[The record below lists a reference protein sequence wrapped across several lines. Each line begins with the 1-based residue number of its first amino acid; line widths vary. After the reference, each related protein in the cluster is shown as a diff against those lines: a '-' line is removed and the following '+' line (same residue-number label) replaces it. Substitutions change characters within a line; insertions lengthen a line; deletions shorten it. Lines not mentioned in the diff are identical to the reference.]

1 MSGFR
6 RCAVLL
12 AAASVAGGMH
22 LADAQTFREHAR
34 RARDPGAAIEHA
46 QADVLTLT
54 RVEVAVQTLQ
64 TWVRTVGILAS
75 DRQTLTGCVGGAAA
89 TLLAA
94 NQRVRAFPPSSKSSI
109 YQARVVSVAPRD
121 GCTAFEARL
130 SGPVYGDADR
140 YVAEI
145 IVDLGRYLAIPNEAI
160 IEREGSQVVYVER
173 ETGRF
178 EPVAIQSGKKG
189 ELYTEVVQGLTA
201 GDRVVTL
208 GSFFIDADVRSK
220 SEPHAGAAG
229 NAHHHH

>member
-6 RCAVLL
+6 RCATLL
-12 AAASVAGGMH
+12 AAVCVAAGAPM
-22 LADAQTFREHAR
+22 ADAQTFREHTR
-34 RARDPGAAIEHA
+34 RARDPGAAIEQA

-54 RVEVAVQTLQ
+54 RVEAAVQTLQ
-64 TWVRTVGILAS
+64 TWVRTAGILAA
-75 DRQTLTGCVGGAAA
+75 DRQTLTGCVAGAAA
-89 TLLAA
+89 TLVAA

-109 YQARVVSVAPRD
+109 YQARVVAVMPQD

-140 YVAEI
+140 FVAEI

-160 IEREGSQVVYVER
+160 IEREGSQIVYVER
-173 ETGRF
+173 EAGRF
-178 EPVAIQSGKKG
+178 EPVAIQSGQKG
-189 ELYTEVVQGLTA
+189 ELYTEVVQGLAA

-208 GSFFIDADVRSK
+208 GSFFIDAEVRSK
-220 SEPHAGAAG
+220 SEPRTNAAV